1 MNNKQ
6 SLIIDELTVGLY
18 GHILISSAYWATLD
32 RNLDEFFAIHNDNQ
46 HRTDLIKE
54 LRWVLLE
61 HPLRKFPVSEIHL
74 NDVSNWLIQC
84 LERVAPHHPLEVE
97 THPDPT
103 EPKFVFKSLSRNPFS
118 KPSEATVTLLEE
130 NEVITHGTTGLS
142 SWQGTVSQNDDF

>member
-1 MNNKQ
+1 MLYLVGSFRAYHYFNFGPCPTVAIMNNKQ
-6 SLIIDELTVGLY
+6 SLIIDELAVGLY

-97 THPDPT
+97 TYPDPS
-103 EPKFVFKSLSRNPFS
+103 EPKLYSKALAGILFQSLRRP
-118 KPSEATVTLLEE
+118 L
-130 NEVITHGTTGLS
+130 
-142 SWQGTVSQNDDF
+142 